1 MSDERRSQNS
11 DERINK
17 LSQRFKTH
25 TVGRRP
31 TTTRARERH
40 SFYLDGDV
48 VSRLDRTYREVDHA
62 LHPHDVS
69 KSAFLETLIEYGL
82 EHIGEIQALLHAQL
96 ERDDPAS

>member
-1 MSDERRSQNS
+1 MNDERRSNS
-11 DERINK
+11 DERISK

-31 TTTRARERH
+31 ATTRTRERH
-40 SFYLDGDV
+40 SFYLDGDLV
-48 VSRLDRTYREVDHA
+48 GRLDRTYREVDHA

-82 EHIGEIQALLHAQL
+82 EHIEEIQALLHAQL
-96 ERDDPAS
+96 ELDDPTS